1 MAYPFNRRVILVS
14 KNKSPSSLQMLKK
27 HSYIILVL
35 PALTIYGAFII
46 FPFLN
51 SIRYSFYEWSGIGPM
66 KFIGLG
72 NYQTIFFGVLREYF
86 FRAIRHNLFAFLI
99 NFGLQTIFGL
109 GLALAL
115 YTVTKGS
122 NVYKTIFF
130 IPNTLST
137 VIVGFLWNLLL
148 NPQWGMIN
156 RFLEM
161 IGWGF
166 LAKPW
171 LGDSKLALPTI
182 LVVSAWRGMGF
193 PILVYLAALLAI
205 PEELVEAARIDG
217 AKGYQVIHR
226 IYFPLILPTM
236 FTLMTLSFIWTFNMF
251 DLIFALQGA
260 SAGPNYATDVL
271 GTLFYRITF
280 GGMGATAT
288 GMGLGAAIAVVTFAI
303 LLPVSYVLN
312 RISRRFEL

>member
-1 MAYPFNRRVILVS
+1 MAYRFNGSVIEMY
-14 KNKSPSSLQMLKK
+14 KNQLRSTLQILKK
-27 HSYIILVL
+27 HNYIILVL
-35 PALTIYGAFII
+35 PALLVYGIFII

-51 SIRYSFYEWSGIGPM
+51 SIRYSFYEWSGVGPM
-66 KFIGLG
+66 TFIGLG
-72 NYQTIFFGVLREYF
+72 NYHTVFFGVLRVYF
-86 FRAIRHNLFAFLI
+86 FRAVQHNLFAFVM
-99 NFGLQTIFGL
+99 NFALQTIFGL

-115 YTVTKGS
+115 YTVKKGS
-122 NVYKTIFF
+122 NLYKTVFF

-156 RFLEM
+156 RFFEL
-161 IGWGF
+161 IGCGF

-171 LGDSKLALPTI
+171 LGDPKLALPTI

-217 AKGYQVIHR
+217 AKGPQVVRH

-303 LLPVSYVLN
+303 LLPVSYLLN
-312 RISRRFEL
+312 RMSRRFEL